1 MFNVRHSRLREAD
14 DGQWRNGPRMYFDTR
29 LWGYTQGVRL
39 RIFGAVA
46 IGILAVLFGI
56 ARLALL
62 GWLIARIFQGAPL
75 EEMILPFAG
84 VAAVMVVRGL
94 LEYLRTMVAHNTAAK
109 GQVHLRTVIFDKVT
123 ELGPAHFG
131 LERTGDAILAMIE
144 GVEQLEIYFG
154 QYLPQLIVSALT
166 PVLIFAAV
174 VFLDLPVALVMLAAA
189 LITLIAPQIFHSW
202 DKNNSLGRSRAYK
215 AFAAEFLDS
224 VQGLATLK
232 AFGQSGP
239 RAKTL
244 KEKADNLFRSTMW
257 VLATNSLGRGITDTG
272 IAVGAAA
279 TLALG
284 AFRVAG
290 GSMELTALVMILML

>member
-1 MFNVRHSRLREAD
+1 
-14 DGQWRNGPRMYFDTR
+14 MYFDTR

-75 EEMILPFAG
+75 EEMLWPFAG
-84 VAAVMVVRGL
+84 VAVVMIVRGW
-94 LEYLRTMVAHNTAAK
+94 LEYLRTMVAHDTAAK
-109 GQVHLRTVIFDKVT
+109 VQVHLRTVIFDKVT

-131 LERTGDAILAMIE
+131 LERTGDAILAMID

-174 VFLDLPVALVMLAAA
+174 AFLDLPVALVMLA
-189 LITLIAPQIFHSW
+189 LHGTVYSVKWGPPPKPTTKKHRRREEWFYCDTL
-202 DKNNSLGRSRAYK
+202 
-215 AFAAEFLDS
+215 
-224 VQGLATLK
+224 
-232 AFGQSGP
+232 
-239 RAKTL
+239 
-244 KEKADNLFRSTMW
+244 
-257 VLATNSLGRGITDTG
+257 
-272 IAVGAAA
+272 
-279 TLALG
+279 
-284 AFRVAG
+284 
-290 GSMELTALVMILML
+290 